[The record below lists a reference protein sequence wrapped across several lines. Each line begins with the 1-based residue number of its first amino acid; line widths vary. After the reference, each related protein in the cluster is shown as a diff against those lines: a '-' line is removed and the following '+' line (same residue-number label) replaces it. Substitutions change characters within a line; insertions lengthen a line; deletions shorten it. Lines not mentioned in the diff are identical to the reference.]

1 MEKLNHFPRRSIV
14 PARGGSSSVTRLYAN
29 RRRAGP
35 TVEVQGDFWR
45 EMREQKLVA
54 DDAPLPVDI
63 MEETVYG
70 ARIR

>member
-1 MEKLNHFPRRSIV
+1 M
-14 PARGGSSSVTRLYAN
+14 TRLYAN